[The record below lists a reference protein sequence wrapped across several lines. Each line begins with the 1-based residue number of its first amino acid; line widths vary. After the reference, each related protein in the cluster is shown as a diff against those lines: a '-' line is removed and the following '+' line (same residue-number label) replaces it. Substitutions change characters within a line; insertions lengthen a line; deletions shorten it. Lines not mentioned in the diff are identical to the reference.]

1 MDRFHIDDMV
11 GGWFVGDFEP
21 AALRTAALEVCYKR
35 HAKGE
40 HWPAHYHAIATEVSC
55 VVRGAIQIN
64 GVVFKEG
71 DIFVIHPGEV
81 SAPEFLADC
90 ELIVIKTPSVPG
102 DKYEV

>member
-1 MDRFHIDDMV
+1 MERFKMDDMV
-11 GGWFVGDFEP
+11 GGWFVGDFDP
-21 AALRTAALEVCYKR
+21 AALRTAAVEVCYKR
-35 HAKGE
+35 HDKGE
-40 HWPAHYHAIATEVSC
+40 HWATHYHAIATEVNYVIRG
-55 VVRGAIQIN
+55 VVQIN
-64 GVVFKEG
+64 GEVFRQG